1 MLTSARSIT
10 LSGLATIVVCAV
22 LRLWDPA
29 PIAALRSF
37 VFDLYQVASPRVEDA
52 RTVLIVDIDD
62 QSLAEV
68 GQWPWSRAV
77 VAQLVDRLTAAGA
90 VAIGFDMIFSE
101 PDRMSPRRIGRTLGT
116 TSDRLAAALAD
127 LPDTDTQLARSL
139 SNARVVLGQ
148 SGATGAGVQ
157 PSSDDIPAAS
167 VATIGGDPRPDLMR
181 FHRLLT
187 NLPELEKAASG
198 RGLFSVRPERDGVIR
213 RIPLIAA
220 AGDRIVPALSVE
232 VIRVAAGATTT
243 LVKRDTAG
251 IHSVVVA
258 GVEIPTDRDGQLWL
272 HFGAHDRTRYLSAVD
287 VLRDDAVAQAVA
299 GKIALVGTSAVGL
312 FDLRTTPVERVVPGV
327 EIHAQAIESIIAG
340 TILER
345 PNYATGAELV
355 LAVVAGLAIMLAV
368 PRLGAHATFLV
379 GGALSALLAGASW
392 VLFAHA
398 RILLDVTY
406 PLVSSGCL
414 FLLLAFRN
422 YVREERQR
430 TQIRNAF
437 SQYLSADLVERLVR
451 EPDRLA
457 LGGETRDMTILFTD
471 FRGFTAIAETYKSN
485 PAGLTALMNRLLTP
499 LSLAVI
505 EQRGTIDKYI
515 GDAIM
520 AFWNAPLDDP
530 EHARHACAAALDI
543 LQRLDALNAARLEEA
558 RHAPDQVAIPEIGI
572 GIATGLNVVGNM
584 GSDLRFDYTVMGDSV
599 NVASRLEGL
608 TRQYGL
614 RILLA
619 SETAAAC
626 AGHFAVLEVDSVHL
640 KGKATL
646 ETVYTLIGGL
656 DVARSPAFAA
666 LSFAFAQ
673 VLDGY
678 RRGAL
683 SEARQALATC
693 RAIPGFEAATPL
705 LDLYARRLDHE
716 ERPSRLPQERDPTEL
731 LTQGPADTSA
741 ARPTLE

>member
-1 MLTSARSIT
+1 MPKSTRSIT
-10 LSGLATIVVCAV
+10 LAGLATIVVFAV

-29 PIAALRSF
+29 PLAALRSF
-37 VFDLYQVASPRVEDA
+37 VFDLYQTASPRSDDA
-52 RTVLIVDIDD
+52 RAVLIVDIDD
-62 QSLAEV
+62 RSLAEV

-77 VAQLVDRLTAAGA
+77 VAELVDRLSAAGA
-90 VAIGFDMIFSE
+90 VAIGFDMIFAE
-101 PDRMSPRRIGRTLGT
+101 PDRLSPRRITRSLGT
-116 TSDRLAAALAD
+116 TSDRLEAALAD
-127 LPDTDTQLARSL
+127 LPDTDARLAHSL

-148 SGATGAGVQ
+148 SGTTGTGTEPAAA
-157 PSSDDIPAAS
+157 DIPAAS
-167 VATIGGDPRPDLMR
+167 IATIGGDPRADLMR
-181 FHRLLT
+181 FQRLLT
-187 NLPELEKAASG
+187 NMPELEKAASG

-220 AGDRIVPALSVE
+220 AGDRVVPALSVE
-232 VIRVAAGATTT
+232 VIRVAAGAKTT
-243 LVKRDTAG
+243 LVKRDAAG
-251 IHSVVVA
+251 IRSVVVA

-272 HFGAHDRTRYLSAVD
+272 HFGTHDRTRYISAVD
-287 VLRDDAVAQAVA
+287 VLRDPAGAQRIA

-327 EIHAQAIESIIAG
+327 EIHAQAIESILAG
-340 TILER
+340 STLER

-355 LAVVAGLAIMLAV
+355 LAIVAGLAIMLAI

-392 VLFAHA
+392 YLFASQA
-398 RILLDVTY
+398 VLLDVTY
-406 PLVSSGCL
+406 PLLSSGCL
-414 FLLLAFRN
+414 FLLLTFGN

-451 EPDRLA
+451 EPDRLT
-457 LGGETRDMTILFTD
+457 LGGETREMTILFTD

-543 LQRLDALNAARLEEA
+543 LQRLDALNAARLEES

-608 TRQYGL
+608 TRQFGL

-626 AGHFAVLEVDSVHL
+626 AGHFAMLEVDRVHL
-640 KGKATL
+640 KGKADP
-646 ETVYTLIGGL
+646 ETVFTLIGDA
-656 DVARSPAFAA
+656 DVARSAAFRA
-666 LSFAFAQ
+666 LSAAFAQ
-673 VLDGY
+673 VLECY

-683 SEARQALATC
+683 PDARQALDAC
-693 RAIPGFEAATPL
+693 RAITGLEAAAPL
-705 LDLYARRLDHE
+705 LDLYAHKLDE
-716 ERPSRLPQERDPTEL
+716 QAARTTP
-731 LTQGPADTSA
+731 GPLSA
-741 ARPTLE
+741 APKLP